1 MDNRYLKEKYNRVKT
16 ASRLRLGVQQ
26 LIQRP
31 YLNIFTLLI
40 LGSFPMLRKIIDESL
55 LHMGV
60 EKQVFPI
67 FKICLQTI
75 EIVFPII
82 LLIYLVQMIGERTA
96 RKDEANII
104 VAFTN
109 VKMFNQPPILISKK
123 KDRKRGV
130 MVREFYSN
138 QAKHIWEEKMSNI
151 EDAFSGRLVGEK
163 IEYGGKN
170 HSDGKKIVM
179 YLAKGRQ
186 AKDWGTMYE

>member
-40 LGSFPMLRKIIDESL
+40 LGSFPILRKIIDESL

-138 QAKHIWEEKMSNI
+138 QAKHIWEENCYVFGERKTSK
-151 EDAFSGRLVGEK
+151 RLGNDV
-163 IEYGGKN
+163 
-170 HSDGKKIVM
+170 
-179 YLAKGRQ
+179 
-186 AKDWGTMYE
+186 